1 MFFCRLNPE
10 TNISR
15 QRSQAGVEAIELA
28 IVLPLFFGML
38 FGFIDVARIV
48 SGYAAVRTAAATGA
62 RYAVGF
68 QRTEWNS
75 VQTLTGGADKIA
87 LNAGLLS
94 SQIPDFVS
102 DGSYGQW
109 YVDRAAA
116 QNLLN
121 NELYKIELKGI
132 AFATRIL
139 SRSVGKAN
147 YPCEQPGC
155 FHCFTLRGD
164 QNNYDQYFSI
174 DTGGGS
180 RTWTANMLGLTCTFN
195 VPITTTMVAFGW
207 LPITVPVTARVYV
220 PVQNQA
226 GAVYDPN

>member
-1 MFFCRLNPE
+1 MRWARSARAATSAPRGCAILGRAPAGSAAP
-10 TNISR
+10 TSR
-15 QRSQAGVEAIELA
+15 S
-28 IVLPLFFGML
+28 
-38 FGFIDVARIV
+38 ARRARPA
-48 SGYAAVRTAAATGA
+48 SSTPTTAAATGA

-116 QNLLN
+116 QNLSN